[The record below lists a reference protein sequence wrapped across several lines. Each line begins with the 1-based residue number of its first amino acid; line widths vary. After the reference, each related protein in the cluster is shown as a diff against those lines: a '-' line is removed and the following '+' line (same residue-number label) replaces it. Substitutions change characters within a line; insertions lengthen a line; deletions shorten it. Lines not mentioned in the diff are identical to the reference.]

1 MIELKLK
8 LFEVTEL
15 WRRTAISTRL
25 AAEDVP
31 NLLARGHMHGM
42 SDGLDL
48 AADDIEGALD
58 EDSPPAP

>member
-8 LFEVTEL
+8 LFKVTEQ

-48 AADDIEGALD
+48 AAEDIEGALD
-58 EDSPPAP
+58 KDNPPAP